1 MYYSIF
7 HPMNMLALITL
18 LLLGEPHFGA
28 TWTIFFD
35 KKIREYAY
43 VNKITFIYG
52 SIVLL
57 IFSTLLFIT
66 SKNIFYLLFFG
77 FNAYHVTRQSI
88 GICSLFTTS
97 AAEKNFQKKIIYLFN
112 ITIVFLSICY
122 LMLDLIDSISAMK
135 IGYLYLFISGIVIV
149 FQYVKFNS
157 WENTL
162 TTLTGLTIFAPALF
176 VEKPIHAIVA
186 GVTMHY
192 SQYLC
197 LTFKIYLSKKDK
209 DALNIELFT
218 ITKYL
223 GNYFLIV
230 VVYGI
235 AATAITFW
243 LPIKES
249 LYGALLIIPILGQ
262 ILHFYIDGLTWRFSK
277 ADLRELVLNHLI
289 R

>member
-1 MYYSIF
+1 LHIF
-7 HPMNMLALITL
+7 SVFNKFSDIFFIKAPFLFPLVYLYVLFNFPSHEYMLALITL

-176 VEKPIHAIVA
+176 VETYPCN
-186 GVTMHY
+186 
-192 SQYLC
+192 SRW
-197 LTFKIYLSKKDK
+197 SN
-209 DALNIELFT
+209 DAL
-218 ITKYL
+218 
-223 GNYFLIV
+223 
-230 VVYGI
+230 
-235 AATAITFW
+235 
-243 LPIKES
+243 
-249 LYGALLIIPILGQ
+249 
-262 ILHFYIDGLTWRFSK
+262 
-277 ADLRELVLNHLI
+277 
-289 R
+289 